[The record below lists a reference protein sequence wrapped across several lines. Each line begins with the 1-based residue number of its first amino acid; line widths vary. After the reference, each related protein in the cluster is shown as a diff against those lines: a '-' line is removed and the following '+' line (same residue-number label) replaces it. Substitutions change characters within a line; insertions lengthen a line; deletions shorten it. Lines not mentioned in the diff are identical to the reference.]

1 MKTRTKRLM
10 AAAVVML
17 MTAVCSTALQ
27 AQEVSQAYKGYP
39 SREGEIDIRSGFRNP
54 PKGYGNVPFY
64 WWTGDSLKLE
74 RLEEQLEILSEA
86 STDGLCVSYNHT
98 HAAVDTALNAAGH
111 GPCGRVQS
119 GSPYVMR
126 DTEWWQIWNDFS
138 ARCADKGIGLGM
150 DDYVVAW
157 PRNGEFID
165 EVLNLPEIKNH
176 QGRLMMALF
185 GPADKKPEHILTVR
199 KKEGTDSLFTVYTE
213 PAPELS
219 PSFGQQM
226 INHYF
231 QPFVDHMDAQGR
243 KGMNY
248 FFQDELQ
255 CNLNLHSWTP
265 DLPGEF
271 LRRKGY
277 DVVPL
282 LPDLFDA
289 NIDETRRDEI
299 SRTRL
304 DYAEVVTQLA
314 EERYFKPI
322 YDWHAEK
329 GLIYGS
335 DNEGRGMAPTQYLD
349 YFRVEKWFTAPGND
363 APARGSSF
371 TQTKVSSSAAHLYQR
386 PRVWLEA
393 FHSMGWDANGALLTH
408 QLDHH
413 LIAGGNLLCLHGLY
427 YSTHGGWWEWAP
439 PCFHFHMPYWPHMKV
454 WLKYAERLCF
464 LLSQGVHVADVAIL
478 YPTETL
484 QAFPGSSPSLSF
496 SVGNELSP
504 HGIDYD
510 FIDYASLQKAQIA
523 DRQLSIS
530 DENYRV
536 LVLAD
541 TRAVHA
547 ETLQKIHEFA
557 ASGGIVVALGNSMKE
572 LQQDENIIKVG
583 SPAEVRQLMLDKT
596 TTDFKASSGEGRVL
610 HRHVGNQEVYMVM
623 DIPHGDELFFRS
635 HGKVEVWDAQHGTIT
650 EVPALRT
657 DEKGTWV
664 HFDGEKEASRLYVF
678 SPGTPVQ
685 ETKLAEDKASGKV
698 IPLEG
703 DWDITIVPTMDNK
716 WGDFRL
722 PASPGKIGVEAREMK
737 SFFLPGTGKLRPEE
751 LMAATSGTNYIYGYG
766 PYMET
771 ATISSNRPIEEV
783 VDEAYV
789 SGKELAWQPY
799 AFSWQYGVF
808 DSPGSQGYHGLKA
821 KVESKFLILD
831 KGGHQLFRTHVFAP
845 STGDYRM
852 VVEGVK
858 PYGIRLDGK
867 PAEAGPVT
875 LQKGWHSLLII
886 YANTKEKGYSL
897 EGMRSSSVDTRDR
910 SMVMFYPAAEPEPKT
925 VGEYEPIV
933 ASKWYGTKFLPFDI
947 QRGEKGRWLYRF
959 PSAPGTS
966 AMHFEVKGKIL
977 CIWVDGKKT
986 ALPDSK
992 GNLKLQEVNPHPVD
1006 VYVLGQAELGVS
1018 GADFFREPVGLTC
1031 EGGKMPVGD
1040 WTRQGALKFYS
1051 GGVSYRHAFR
1061 LDDTKGRVR
1070 LDLGAVDAT
1079 CEVAV
1084 NGRPVDV
1091 LINKPYILD
1100 ITDFVRT
1107 GDNEVE
1113 VLVYSSLANHYQT
1126 IPSPYKGTAHA
1137 GLLGPVTI
1145 RKENIRP

>member
-1 MKTRTKRLM
+1 MKHIILITL
-10 AAAVVML
+10 
-17 MTAVCSTALQ
+17 ALISSHSLR
-27 AQEVSQAYKGYP
+27 AEDISQAYKGYP
-39 SREGEIDIRSGFRNP
+39 SRSGEIDIRAGFQNP

-74 RLEEQLEILSEA
+74 RLREQLAILSDA

-119 GSPYVMR
+119 GAPYVMK
-126 DTEWWQIWNDFS
+126 DAEWWEIWNTFS
-138 ARCADKGIGLGM
+138 GDCADKGIGLGM

-165 EVLNLPEIKNH
+165 NVLNLPEIKNH
-176 QGRLMMALF
+176 QGRLRMRLV
-185 GPADKKPEHILTVR
+185 GPKDKQPEHVLTSK
-199 KKEGTDSLFTVYTE
+199 KKEGTDSLVIVYTE

-219 PSFGQQM
+219 PTFGQEM
-226 INHYF
+226 IKYYF
-231 QPFVDHMDAQGR
+231 QPFLDHMDARGR

-255 CNLNLHSWTP
+255 YNLNLHSWTD
-265 DLPGEF
+265 DLPQEF
-271 LRRKGY
+271 QKRKGY
-277 DVVPL
+277 DIVPH
-282 LPDLFDA
+282 LPDLFASATDDA
-289 NIDETRRDEI
+289 RRDEV

-314 EERYFKPI
+314 EERYFQPI
-322 YDWHAEK
+322 YNWHAEK

-335 DNEGRGMAPTQYLD
+335 DNEGRGLAPLQYLD

-413 LIAGGNLLCLHGLY
+413 IIAGGNLLCMHGLY

-439 PCFHFHMPYWPHMKV
+439 PCFHFRMPYWPHMKV

-478 YPTETL
+478 YPTETM
-484 QAFPGSSPSLSF
+484 QAIPGTSPTLSF
-496 SVGNELSP
+496 NVGNELSP

-510 FIDYASLQKAQIA
+510 FIDYASLQQAQINGGC
-523 DRQLSIS
+523 LSLS

-541 TRAVHA
+541 TRAAHA
-547 ETLQKIHEFA
+547 ETLQKIQEFA
-557 ASGGIVVALGNSMKE
+557 AQGGIVVALGTLMKE
-572 LQQDENIIKVG
+572 LQQDEHIIKVG
-583 SPAEVRQLMLDKT
+583 SPAEVRELVLNRT
-596 TTDFKASSGEGRVL
+596 TTDFSSSSAEGRVM
-610 HRHVGNQEVYMVM
+610 HRHIGNQDVYMVM
-623 DIPHGDELFFRS
+623 DIPHGDDLFFRA
-635 HGKVEVWDAQHGTIT
+635 HGKVEVWDAQHGTIN
-650 EVPALRT
+650 EVPVLRT

-664 HFDGEKEASRLYVF
+664 RFDGEKEASRIYVF
-678 SPGTPVQ
+678 SPGTPMR
-685 ETKLAEDKASGKV
+685 ETETSGITLPEKV
-698 IPLEG
+698 IPIEG

-722 PASPGKIGVEAREMK
+722 PASSGKIGVEAREMH
-737 SFFLPGTGKLRPEE
+737 STFLPGAGKLRVEE
-751 LMAATSGTNYIYGYG
+751 LMTATQGGKYVYGYG

-771 ATISSNRPIEEV
+771 ATISSSRPVYDI
-783 VDEAYV
+783 VDEVHA
-789 SGKELAWQPY
+789 SDKDIAWQPY

-808 DSPGSQGYHGLKA
+808 DSPGGQGYHGLKA

-831 KGGHQLFRTHVFAP
+831 QGGHQLFRTKVYAP
-845 STGDYRM
+845 ADGNYRK

-858 PYGIRLDGK
+858 PLCILLDGQIRK
-867 PAEAGPVT
+867 ESSVT
-875 LQKGWHSLLII
+875 LKKGWHSLLIV
-886 YANTKEKGYSL
+886 YANTKAMHYSL
-897 EGMRSSSVDTRDR
+897 EGLRSSSVDPRDR
-910 SMVMFYPAAEPEPKT
+910 SMVMFYPEAEPEPQT
-925 VGEYEPIV
+925 VGEYAPIV
-933 ASKWYGTKFLPFDI
+933 ASKWYGTHFLPFDV
-947 QRGEKGRWLYRF
+947 RGGEAGRWIYRF
-959 PSAPGTS
+959 PTAPGTS
-966 AMHFEVKGKIL
+966 EMHFDVKGKL
-977 CIWVDGKKT
+977 LGIWVDGKKT
-986 ALPDSK
+986 SLPDRE
-992 GNLKLQEVNPHPVD
+992 GNLKLKDVNPHPVD
-1006 VYVLGQAELGVS
+1006 VYVLGQTELGVS
-1018 GADFFREPVGLTC
+1018 GADFFREPVSMTC

-1040 WTRQGALKFYS
+1040 WTEQGALKFYS
-1051 GGVSYRHAFR
+1051 GGVSYKHAFR
-1061 LDDTKGRVR
+1061 LDDTQGRIR

-1091 LINKPYILD
+1091 LINKPYVVD

-1107 GDNEVE
+1107 GENEVE

-1126 IPSPYKGTAHA
+1126 IPSPYKGTPHA
-1137 GLLGPVTI
+1137 GLLGPVKI
-1145 RKENIRP
+1145 RK

>member
-1 MKTRTKRLM
+1 MMNERTDTINIMKHIILTTL
-10 AAAVVML
+10 VL
-17 MTAVCSTALQ
+17 LCSNALQ
-27 AQEVSQAYKGYP
+27 AQEIRQAYKGYP
-39 SREGEIDIRSGFRNP
+39 SRSGEIDIRTGFQNP

-74 RLEEQLEILSEA
+74 RLEEQLEILADA

-126 DTEWWQIWNDFS
+126 DPEWWQIWNTFS

-165 EVLNLPEIKNH
+165 DVLNLPEIKNH
-176 QGRLMMALF
+176 QGRLKMSVI
-185 GPADKKPEHILTVR
+185 GPNDKRPDHLLTAK
-199 KKEGTDSLFTVYTE
+199 KKEGTDSLIIVFTE

-219 PSFGQQM
+219 PTFGQQM
-226 INHYF
+226 IEHYF
-231 QPFVDHMDAQGR
+231 QPFVDHMDANGR

-255 CNLNLHSWTP
+255 YNLNLHSWTD
-265 DLPGEF
+265 DLPQEF
-271 LRRKGY
+271 QKRKGY
-277 DVVPL
+277 DIVPL
-282 LPDLFDA
+282 LPDLFDYE
-289 NIDETRRDEI
+289 IDDKRRDEI

-314 EERYFKPI
+314 EERYFQPI
-322 YDWHAEK
+322 YNWHAEK

-335 DNEGRGMAPTQYLD
+335 DNEGRGMNPTHYLD

-413 LIAGGNLLCLHGLY
+413 IIAGGNLLCMHGLY

-439 PCFHFHMPYWPHMKV
+439 PCFHFRMPYWPHMKV

-464 LLSQGVHVADVAIL
+464 LLSQGIHVADVAIL

-484 QAFPGSSPSLSF
+484 QAFPGTSPNLSF

-504 HGIDYD
+504 HGIDFD
-510 FIDYASLQKAQIA
+510 FIDYASLQKAQIN
-523 DRQLSIS
+523 DQHLNIS
-530 DENYRV
+530 DERYRV

-541 TRAVHA
+541 TKAAHA

-557 ASGGIVVALGNSMKE
+557 ARGGIVVALGTLMDD
-572 LQQDENIIKVG
+572 LQKDEKIIKVS
-583 SPAEVRQLMLDKT
+583 SPTEMRKLVLDKT
-596 TTDFKASSGEGRVL
+596 TTDFSTSSAEGRVL
-610 HRHVGNQEVYMVM
+610 HRRIGNQDVYMIM
-623 DIPHGDELFFRS
+623 DISHGDELFFRS
-635 HGKVEVWDAQHGTIT
+635 RGKVEIWDAQHGTIT
-650 EVPALRT
+650 EVPVLRA
-657 DEKGTWV
+657 DEKGTWIR
-664 HFDGEKEASRLYVF
+664 FDGEKEASRIYVF
-678 SPGTPVQ
+678 SPGTPLR
-685 ETKLAEDKASGKV
+685 EMGTAEEKTNEKILPLA
-698 IPLEG
+698 G

-737 SFFLPGTGKLRPEE
+737 SFFLPGTGKLRVEE
-751 LMAATSGTNYIYGYG
+751 LMAASDAVDYIYGYG

-771 ATISSNRPIEEV
+771 ATLSRHRSIEDVTQDALSANSKIAWRP
-783 VDEAYV
+783 YV
-789 SGKELAWQPY
+789 
-799 AFSWQYGVF
+799 FSWQYGVF
-808 DSPGSQGYHGLKA
+808 DSPGGQGYHGLKA

-831 KGGHQLFRTHVFAP
+831 QGGHQLFRTKIYAP
-845 STGDYRM
+845 SDGSYRKM
-852 VVEGVK
+852 VEGVK
-858 PYGIRLDGK
+858 PYCIFLDGNIIK
-867 PAEAGPVT
+867 SEHSY
-875 LQKGWHSLLII
+875 LQKGWHTLLLV
-886 YANTKEKGYSL
+886 YANTKATGYSL
-897 EGMRSSSVDTRDR
+897 VGMRSSSVDPRDR
-910 SMVMFYPAAEPEPKT
+910 SMVMFYPESEPEPKT

-933 ASKWYGTKFLPFDI
+933 ASKWYGTNFLPFDI
-947 QRGEKGRWLYRF
+947 RGGAKGRWLYRF
-959 PSAPGTS
+959 QTAPGTCE
-966 AMHFEVKGKIL
+966 MHFDVKGKIL
-977 CIWVDGKKT
+977 DIWVDKKKT
-986 ALPDSK
+986 ALPDRE
-992 GNLKLQEVNPHPVD
+992 GNLKLKEVNPHPVD
-1006 VYVLGQAELGVS
+1006 VYLLGQTELGVS
-1018 GADFFREPVGLTC
+1018 GADFFREPVSMTC
-1031 EGGKMPVGD
+1031 KGGRMPAGD
-1040 WTRQGALKFYS
+1040 WTQQGALKFYS
-1051 GGVSYRHAFR
+1051 GGVSYKHAFR
-1061 LDDTKGRVR
+1061 LDDTKGPVR
-1070 LDLGAVDAT
+1070 LDLGSVDAT

-1084 NGRPVDV
+1084 NGRHVDV
-1091 LINKPYILD
+1091 LINAPYVVD
-1100 ITDFVRT
+1100 ITDFVKT

-1126 IPSPYKGTAHA
+1126 IPSPYKGTPHA

-1145 RKENIRP
+1145 RK